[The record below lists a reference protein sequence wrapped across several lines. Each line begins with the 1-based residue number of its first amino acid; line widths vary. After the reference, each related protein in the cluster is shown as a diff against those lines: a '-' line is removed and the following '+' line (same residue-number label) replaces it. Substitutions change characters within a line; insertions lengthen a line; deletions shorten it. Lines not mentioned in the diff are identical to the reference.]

1 MTRQGRSDQSQI
13 VGDVPLTKPS
23 HRMEQ
28 VNANIKRMFGEILQV
43 EADLSEDVIV
53 TVTEVETTPNL
64 RSAQVWLSIWP
75 TDKGEEVIRRLKPQ
89 MYELQGAL
97 NRGLNMRPLPRVKLI
112 IDHGAEHAEKI
123 QRKLDELS

>member
-1 MTRQGRSDQSQI
+1 
-13 VGDVPLTKPS
+13 
-23 HRMEQ
+23 MEQ
-28 VNANIKRMFGEILQV
+28 VNANIKRMFGEILQI
-43 EADLSEDVIV
+43 EADLPEDVIV

-75 TDKGEEVIRRLKPQ
+75 TDKGEDVIRRLKPQ

-97 NRGLNMRPLPRVKLI
+97 NRRLNMHPLPRIKLI

-123 QRKLDELS
+123 QRRLDELS